1 MKLNFGTIIFGIIM
15 YNIFFGGGDDDSDV
29 DIYTE
34 DTDSSVFETVIDY
47 KNDNPKIQGLI
58 DSAKE
63 VAEKAIEITGDVIAI
78 EIEDDEIT
86 DETITELEGE
96 LAKLNKEIEEEDER
110 VAKVEKKATVIK
122 ATDPNDIFATDPDR
136 YGSSEDKW

>member
-1 MKLNFGTIIFGIIM
+1 MKLNFGTIIFGVIM
-15 YNIFFGGGDDDSDV
+15 YNIFFGGGDDSDV

-63 VAEKAIEITGDVIAI
+63 VAEKAIEIAGDVI

-96 LAKLNKEIEEEDER
+96 LVKLNKEIEEEDER

-122 ATDPNDIFATDPDR
+122 TTDPNDIFATDPDR